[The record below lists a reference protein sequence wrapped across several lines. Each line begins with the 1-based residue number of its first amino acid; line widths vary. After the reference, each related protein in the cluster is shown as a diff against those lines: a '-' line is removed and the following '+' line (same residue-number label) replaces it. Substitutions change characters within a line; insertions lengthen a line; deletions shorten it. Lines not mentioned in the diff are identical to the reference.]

1 MVGKKAKIAT
11 DAEIDAAMARVR
23 SETDDTPSATAVKY
37 IAGYDIYIVSLR
49 DGSRMVLQR
58 ERLQGLQNATK
69 QQLSNV
75 EILGRGTGLHWRDLN
90 VDLYVPALRK
100 GIFGN
105 KHWMKEM
112 WRMGGRVTSEAKAR
126 SSRLNGA
133 KGGRPKK
140 YQIVKSGAPKGSPG
154 PLLHGAVKK
163 AGRTGALPR
172 AH

>member
-1 MVGKKAKIAT
+1 MVDRKAKIAT

-23 SETDDTPSATAVKY
+23 SEIDDTPSAVAVKY
-37 IAGYDIYIVSLR
+37 IAGHDIYIVSFN

-69 QQLSNV
+69 QQLSNI
-75 EILGRGTGLHWRDLN
+75 EILGRGTGLHWRDLK
-90 VDLYVPALRK
+90 VDLSIPALKK

-112 WRMGGRVTSEAKAR
+112 GRMGGRVTSEAKAR

-140 YQIVKSGAPKGSPG
+140 YQIVKSDAHQIRPGQLMRGA
-154 PLLHGAVKK
+154 AKK

>member
-1 MVGKKAKIAT
+1 MADRKARIAT

-23 SETDDTPSATAVKY
+23 SEIDDAPSAVAVKY
-37 IAGYDIYIVSLR
+37 IAGYDIYIVSLD

-75 EILGRGTGLHWRDLN
+75 EILGRGTGLHWRDLD
-90 VDLYVPALRK
+90 VDLYIPALRK

-112 WRMGGRVTSEAKAR
+112 GRIGGRVTSEAKAR
-126 SSRLNGA
+126 SSRLNGT

-140 YQIVKSGAPKGSPG
+140 YQIVKSEAHKSSPG
-154 PLLHGAVKK
+154 QLMRGAAKK
-163 AGRTGALPR
+163 AGRTGALQP

>member
-1 MVGKKAKIAT
+1 MVDKKAKSAT
-11 DAEIDAAMARVR
+11 DAEIDAAMTRVR
-23 SETDDTPSATAVKY
+23 SETDDTLSAVAVKY
-37 IAGYDIYIVSLR
+37 IAGYDIYIVSLH

-75 EILGRGTGLHWRDLN
+75 EILGRGTGLYWRDLN
-90 VDLYVPALRK
+90 VDLYIPALRK
-100 GIFGN
+100 GLFGN

-112 WRMGGRVTSEAKAR
+112 GRMGGRVTSEAKAQ

-133 KGGRPKK
+133 KGGRPKR
-140 YQIVKSGAPKGSPG
+140 YQIIKSEAPKISPG
-154 PLLHGAVKK
+154 QPLPGAAKK

>member
-1 MVGKKAKIAT
+1 M
-11 DAEIDAAMARVR
+11 
-23 SETDDTPSATAVKY
+23 
-37 IAGYDIYIVSLR
+37 
-49 DGSRMVLQR
+49 
-58 ERLQGLQNATK
+58 QGLQNATK

-90 VDLYVPALRK
+90 VDLYIPALRK
-100 GIFGN
+100 DIFGN

-112 WRMGGRVTSEAKAR
+112 GRRGGRMTSEAKAQ

-140 YQIVKSGAPKGSPG
+140 HGIVKSEAHKISPG
-154 PLLHGAVKK
+154 QLMRGATKK
-163 AGRTGALPR
+163 AGRTGARPP

>member
-1 MVGKKAKIAT
+1 MADKKAKIAT
-11 DAEIDAAMARVR
+11 DAEIEAAMARVR
-23 SETDDTPSATAVKY
+23 SEADDTPSAVAVKY
-37 IAGYDIYIVSLR
+37 IAGYDIYIVSLN

-58 ERLQGLQNATK
+58 ERLQGLQKATK

-90 VDLYVPALRK
+90 VDLYIPALRK

-112 WRMGGRVTSEAKAR
+112 GRIGGRVTSEAKAQ

-140 YQIVKSGAPKGSPG
+140 HLIVKSEAHKISPG
-154 PLLHGAVKK
+154 QLMRGATKK
-163 AGRTGALPR
+163 AGKTGVLQRT
-172 AH
+172 H

>member
-1 MVGKKAKIAT
+1 MVDRKVKIAT

-23 SETDDTPSATAVKY
+23 SEMDDTPSAVAVKY
-37 IAGYDIYIVSLR
+37 IAGYDIYIVSLN

-69 QQLSNV
+69 QQLSNI
-75 EILGRGTGLHWRDLN
+75 EILGPGTGLHWRDLN
-90 VDLYVPALRK
+90 IDLYIPALRK
-100 GIFGN
+100 GIFGS
-105 KHWMKEM
+105 KHWMKEVG
-112 WRMGGRVTSEAKAR
+112 RMGGCVTSEAKAR

-140 YQIVKSGAPKGSPG
+140 SQIAESEAHTISAGQLMRGA
-154 PLLHGAVKK
+154 AKK
-163 AGRTGALPR
+163 AGRTGSLPR